1 SGIKLALDGDLINYG
16 TDKPG
21 STELAV
27 RSLGKRLDMSD
38 STIRRALEKGDSID
52 FEKTS
57 LYKQVYALAEKS
69 SGKKLPREILPGITL
84 ESPKITRQ
92 LTTAWFAKRVDGRW
106 QKCMAKAR

>member
-1 SGIKLALDGDLINYG
+1 
-16 TDKPG
+16 
-21 STELAV
+21 V

-69 SGKKLPREILPGITL
+69 GGKKLPREILPGITL